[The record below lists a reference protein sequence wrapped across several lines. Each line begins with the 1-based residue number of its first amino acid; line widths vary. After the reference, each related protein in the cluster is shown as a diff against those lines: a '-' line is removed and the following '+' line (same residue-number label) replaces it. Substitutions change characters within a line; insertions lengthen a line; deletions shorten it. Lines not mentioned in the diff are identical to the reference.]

1 MTFKGALA
9 GTASAIALLTAFTP
23 VQAQQQGS
31 SSAGAQSGPI
41 EEVVVTGI
49 RASRERA
56 LDIKKNS
63 TAIIDVVS
71 ATDIGKL
78 PDKNVADALQ
88 RVPGV
93 NTQSAASGEG
103 GFDEN
108 DRVSIRGTSPS
119 LANVTV
125 DGHNVSTGDW
135 FILDQFSTVG
145 RSISFDLLPAEIVD
159 SAVVHKSQSADMI
172 EGGVAGSVDM
182 ITHKPLDLVFTQQF
196 TFEGSAQYEYADL
209 PGKFDPQ
216 LNGMMV
222 WHNNSDTF
230 GILAQGFFEKRDLER
245 EGQEFLGYNTITKAA
260 EPALVAADPNL
271 NGVLYPTLIG
281 AALFQQQRQREG
293 GDLTMQWRPNNEFD
307 FVLSSFYSNMDA
319 GDTNNNFMVW
329 DQNEIS
335 NQNLPTSYTVKNGT
349 LVQAVFP
356 KINDDPGAP
365 GFGNVVDGVVEDSID
380 RPHESSSTWYVD
392 GDAKWTPT
400 QDWNVHFKLGYT
412 RGEGLTP
419 SQPTWESDGA
429 TGTSFNFANGG
440 PAAVSFPD
448 INTAD
453 PADMNNDWAWSDKF
467 TARDTEFY
475 TQADAEYEFNA
486 GILQSVKFGAR
497 YSDHIRNV
505 SGYDQGT
512 CTFACPATPSSLISN
527 GGMYPSNFGS
537 ALGGGP
543 GFLQDIWAPNWSEVQ
558 QQVLGA
564 LVANNVA
571 AGLPAG
577 TQYSPLAFY
586 WPGSFRV
593 QEKDWAAYAMANFA
607 GDKWNANAGLRFVHT
622 GEDVTT
628 YVSDVSGT
636 ANNYGAYAVVPVNHT
651 YTDPLPSAT
660 FNYNLTDDQI
670 LRASVANV
678 MARPDYSALGG
689 AVSLTDSILTG
700 TGGNPNLKPVRAWT
714 YDADWE
720 WYFGD
725 ASLLSASIFYMDLTT
740 DVDYGVNYAT
750 YLNATLTGQQHMPVY
765 STYAITSPQNSSGT
779 DKGIELSWEQPIW
792 NGFGIQTNYTYS
804 DGKQAGGGP
813 LIGDSKNLYN
823 IVGYY
828 EKYGFSA
835 RLAWTWRSA
844 VLVGLDRS
852 TAENEAAIGNLA
864 ASASYDITDN
874 VSLTFDALNLN
885 NAILKYYANNTS
897 QPRAFYDNGRQFY
910 LGFRVKF

>member
-23 VQAQQQGS
+23 AQAQQQS
-31 SSAGAQSGPI
+31 PAPANTQNAQPI

-49 RASRERA
+49 RASRIRA

-63 TAIIDVVS
+63 TAIVDVVS
-71 ATDIGKL
+71 SEDIGKM

-93 NTQSAASGEG
+93 NTFSSSSGEG

-108 DRVSIRGTSPS
+108 NRVALRGTDPS
-119 LANVTV
+119 LTQTLV
-125 DGHNVSTGDW
+125 DGHAVATGDW
-135 FILDQFSTVG
+135 FILDQFQTVG
-145 RSISFDLLPAEIVD
+145 RSVSYDLFPSEILD
-159 SAVVHKSQSADMI
+159 SAEVFKSQSANMI
-172 EGGVAGSVDM
+172 EGGVAGSVNM
-182 ITHKPLDLVFTQQF
+182 VTRKPLDLEFTQQF
-196 TFEGSAQYEYADL
+196 TFEGSAQLEYSDL
-209 PGKFDPQ
+209 PQKFDPQ
-216 LNGMMV
+216 LNAMAA

-245 EGQEFLGYNTITKAA
+245 QGQEFLGYNTITAAA
-260 EPALVAADPNL
+260 EPALVAAHPDL
-271 NGVLYPTLIG
+271 NNVLYPTLIG
-281 AALFQQQRQREG
+281 AALFQQKRQREG
-293 GDLTMQWRPNNEFD
+293 GDLTIQWRPNNEFN
-307 FVLSSFYSNMDA
+307 FVVSSFYSNMDA

-329 DQNEIS
+329 DQNEIA
-335 NQNLPTSYTVKNGT
+335 NQNMPTSYTVKNGT

-356 KINDDPGAP
+356 KINPST
-365 GFGNVVDGVVEDSID
+365 GNVVDGVVEDSID
-380 RPHESSSTWYVD
+380 RPNEGASTWYVD
-392 GDAKWTPT
+392 GDAQWTPT
-400 QDWNVHFKLGYT
+400 QDWNTHFKLGYT
-412 RGEGLTP
+412 RGEGTTP

-440 PAAVSFPD
+440 PAAVSFPNID
-448 INTAD
+448 TTN

-475 TQADAEYEFNA
+475 TQGDSEYDFND
-486 GILQSVKFGAR
+486 GVFKSIKFGAR
-497 YSDHIRNV
+497 YSDHVRNV
-505 SGYDQGT
+505 FGYDQGT

-527 GGMYPSNFGS
+527 GQMYPSNFGS

-543 GFLQDIWAPNWSEVQ
+543 GFLQNIWAPNWSEVDS
-558 QQVLGA
+558 QVLGA

-607 GDKWNANAGLRFVHT
+607 GDRWDGNVGLRFVHT
-622 GEDVTT
+622 GEDITT
-628 YVSDVSGT
+628 YVSDSAGI

-660 FNYNLTDDQI
+660 FNYHLSDDQV
-670 LRASVANV
+670 LRASIANV

-725 ASLLSASIFYMDLTT
+725 ASLLSVSVFYMDLTT

-750 YLNATLTGQQHMPVY
+750 YLNATQTGLLHTPVY

-804 DGKQAGGGP
+804 DGEQSGGGP

-835 RLAWTWRSA
+835 RVAWTWRSA

-852 TAENEAAIGNLA
+852 TAENEAPIGNLA